1 METYVEKSPLNTV
14 IVRLSGEIPIKSE
27 PVRSHWEKILYKR
40 VKSRV
45 FDLGNVI
52 RERGRIYVYTDQ
64 PYVVRKR
71 LQTLFGVS
79 SFSPAAKCDAELEQI
94 KIMAVK
100 VAQYYIRKLMEK
112 GINAR
117 TFAIVSKK
125 VLTDK
130 FGTTEIRYDVGA
142 FVKNE
147 LGLEVNLDYPDI
159 PINIEVRRG
168 EAYIYVETLKGAG
181 GLPIGV
187 QDRILVLLKGD
198 KDSVTSMWLMLKRGC
213 PVTAVHYALCPDAP
227 YLVELKDIVN
237 NILREWGEGYGRFY
251 IIPLYDLVN
260 TVCEKV
266 PTEAQWLVLRKL
278 MIIIANVL
286 AEREK
291 AKGIVLGDRELLDTN
306 LFAKVKTMWQRDLVI
321 HFPVLNMSDRE
332 VNEIMSTIE
341 CRIQKRIQLET
352 DCDIIK
358 KMKRE
363 AKIINPN
370 LIEKY
375 VVDLRIDKKYIEN
388 LLNETKSV
396 ET

>member
-64 PYVVRKR
+64 PYEVIKR

-286 AEREK
+286 AEREN
-291 AKGIVLGDRELLDTN
+291 AKGIALGDRELLDTN
-306 LFAKVKTMWQRDLVI
+306 LFVKVKTMWQRDLVI

-332 VNEIMSTIE
+332 VNEIMFTIE
-341 CRIQKRIQLET
+341 CRIQKRIRLET

-363 AKIINPN
+363 AKTINPN

>member
-64 PYVVRKR
+64 PYEVIKR

-79 SFSPAAKCDAELEQI
+79 SFSPAAKCDAELERI

-286 AEREK
+286 AEREN
-291 AKGIVLGDRELLDTN
+291 AKGIALGDRELLDTN
-306 LFAKVKTMWQRDLVI
+306 LFVKVKTMWQRDLVI

-341 CRIQKRIQLET
+341 CRIQKRIRLET

-363 AKIINPN
+363 AKTINPN

>member
-64 PYVVRKR
+64 PYEVIKR

-79 SFSPAAKCDAELEQI
+79 SFSPAAKCDAELERI

-286 AEREK
+286 AEREN
-291 AKGIVLGDRELLDTN
+291 AKGIALGDRELLDTN
-306 LFAKVKTMWQRDLVI
+306 LFVKVKTMWQRDLVI

-341 CRIQKRIQLET
+341 CRIQKRIRLET

>member
-64 PYVVRKR
+64 PYEVIKR

-286 AEREK
+286 AEREN

-396 ET
+396 GT

>member
-1 METYVEKSPLNTV
+1 METYAEKSPLNTV

-64 PYVVRKR
+64 PYEVIKR

-100 VAQYYIRKLMEK
+100 VAQYHIRKLMEK

-147 LGLEVNLDYPDI
+147 LGLEVNL
-159 PINIEVRRG
+159 
-168 EAYIYVETLKGAG
+168 
-181 GLPIGV
+181 
-187 QDRILVLLKGD
+187 
-198 KDSVTSMWLMLKRGC
+198 
-213 PVTAVHYALCPDAP
+213 
-227 YLVELKDIVN
+227 
-237 NILREWGEGYGRFY
+237 
-251 IIPLYDLVN
+251 
-260 TVCEKV
+260 
-266 PTEAQWLVLRKL
+266 
-278 MIIIANVL
+278 
-286 AEREK
+286 
-291 AKGIVLGDRELLDTN
+291 
-306 LFAKVKTMWQRDLVI
+306 
-321 HFPVLNMSDRE
+321 
-332 VNEIMSTIE
+332 
-341 CRIQKRIQLET
+341 
-352 DCDIIK
+352 
-358 KMKRE
+358 
-363 AKIINPN
+363 
-370 LIEKY
+370 
-375 VVDLRIDKKYIEN
+375 
-388 LLNETKSV
+388 
-396 ET
+396 

>member
-64 PYVVRKR
+64 PYEVIKR

-286 AEREK
+286 AEREN
-291 AKGIVLGDRELLDTN
+291 AKGVALGDRELLDTN
-306 LFAKVKTMWQRDLVI
+306 LFVKVKTVWQRDLVI

-332 VNEIMSTIE
+332 VNEIMFTIE
-341 CRIQKRIQLET
+341 CRIQKRIRLET

-363 AKIINPN
+363 AKTINPN

>member
-64 PYVVRKR
+64 PYEVIKR

-286 AEREK
+286 AEREN
-291 AKGIVLGDRELLDTN
+291 AKGVALGDRELLDTN
-306 LFAKVKTMWQRDLVI
+306 LFVKVKTMWQRDLVI

-332 VNEIMSTIE
+332 VNEIMFTIE
-341 CRIQKRIQLET
+341 CRIQKRIRLET